1 MNGTTR
7 AAEQLATDG
16 GGASQGRR
24 RCAARWP
31 RFGALEQLD
40 DRQILALALGIPA
53 REGWPE
59 PGWVVRAADWLA
71 RTPGEFAQELQ
82 VPRARAWR
90 LAAALEL
97 ARRGAGRPRAHPPL
111 IRCARDAYDLCRP
124 DFAGLEVEH
133 FRVLTLDAKHR
144 VKQNVVVSV
153 GSLTSSLVHPREVF
167 RLAVRTVAAALVCV
181 HNHPS
186 GDPEPSQEDLEVTRR
201 LASVGRTLGIA
212 LLDHVVVGDESF
224 VSLRER
230 ISW

>member
-1 MNGTTR
+1 MRG
-7 AAEQLATDG
+7 EG
-16 GGASQGRR
+16 EVASSRESVPLDRR
-24 RCAARWP
+24 NCAPSPPP
-31 RFGALEQLD
+31 RGELSRLD
-40 DRQILALALGIPA
+40 DREILALATGVRI
-53 REGWPE
+53 RGDWPE
-59 PGWVVRAADWLA
+59 PGWVIRASDWLT
-71 RTPGEFAQELQ
+71 RTPGELAHELRI
-82 VPRARAWR
+82 PPARAWR

-97 ARRGAGRPRAHPPL
+97 ARRGCEQPRADLPQV
-111 IRCARDAYDLCRP
+111 RCARDAFELCRP
-124 DFAGLEVEH
+124 AFAGLEVEQ

-186 GDPEPSQEDLEVTRR
+186 GDPEPSAEDLEVTRR
-201 LASVGRTLGIA
+201 LASVGRTIGIA
-212 LLDHVVVGDESF
+212 LLDHVVVGDQSF